1 MQTFLEEDLKNTEQP
16 IGFILCSSLKQHSI
30 YRLLKNTVF
39 TRPLLKLLLVS
50 VCEKEHSIYMWKSM
64 WNVFPSQRS
73 KQGTSKTSRG
83 RCASIFVGKA
93 VSNWLWPKMH
103 LQMCV
108 EVTNHLSTCYLLWW
122 SPWETGQ
129 SSPTTLALSL
139 GAACFGKEH
148 GKVQRLQGF
157 SPQEP
162 NVLMRPHPVTTFL
175 NATFFRLRREPRT
188 IVYWKD

>member
-1 MQTFLEEDLKNTEQP
+1 MQKFLKQDLKNTEQP
-16 IGFILCSSLKQHSI
+16 IGFISCSSLKQHSI

-50 VCEKEHSIYMWKSM
+50 VCEKEHSVYMWKSV

-108 EVTNHLSTCYLLWW
+108 EVTKPLVHV
-122 SPWETGQ
+122 Q
-129 SSPTTLALSL
+129 SALVVSI
-139 GAACFGKEH
+139 GDW
-148 GKVQRLQGF
+148 
-157 SPQEP
+157 
-162 NVLMRPHPVTTFL
+162 
-175 NATFFRLRREPRT
+175 T
-188 IVYWKD
+188 IVSDHSSTKPGRRMLRQRTW